1 MMESRGLIPMTQP
14 LACLAARGDPPDEE
28 LNGPAAYPD
37 WLEGSSPSWALHQI
51 EELLDDDLDDE
62 RFRVEARD
70 ILANTRLGQPR
81 RHSIDQR
88 LKALLAVDW
97 DAGRL
102 YENADLADH

>member
-1 MMESRGLIPMTQP
+1 MDQP
-14 LACLAARGDPPDEE
+14 LGCLAARGDPPDEE

-37 WLEGSSPSWALHQI
+37 WMEGSSPNWALHQI

-62 RFRVEARD
+62 RFRAEARD

-81 RHSIDQR
+81 RRSIDQR
-88 LKALLAVDW
+88 LKALPAVDW

-102 YENADLADH
+102 YENADPADH